1 MDTVLS
7 TLSQALASYSELIV
21 AGDYVASEQSIA
33 ELVKFL
39 HSISESL
46 IAEEEPQYSEE
57 LAVEIITQIHRYVA
71 APALGQEIIDAL
83 AFELP
88 KAVARLACVSSRCL
102 EVAEG
107 VVDLFVERCSPR
119 EMLSILLEA
128 ISSLSDPFMSPCC
141 FVPLLGGL
149 MKVIVLIQRRLYE
162 QVKHAV
168 PIILNVLTTMCLKS
182 DDEDTDFEKL
192 FHRATGI
199 ACSIR
204 TISVK
209 LEGED
214 NRKLN
219 ALLGLYV
226 LQIMALV
233 SCGMTRDISRCRPVV
248 LQLSDFLPHCDLSY
262 IGLVTGCEV
271 DKISKLVIGDD
282 SEVGVDCFSQ
292 VKLGAVLA
300 VIWGFGASEIAV
312 AAKADMTSV
321 LMELKGNWTRRWEA
335 VGMLKYLFSYANLP
349 WALKWDG
356 ISFLACIMDGIV
368 SNKDNDFVDY
378 SSHMPTMYA
387 SLKVVEMVI
396 MYAPDSAL
404 RKKTFMTFKKMLADI
419 PTPWRF
425 SVLMALIKNSNSPS
439 MTGILIDC
447 VREEMHLEKVKRNA
461 SVDTV
466 PNSEVSQSSSFWNP
480 SVLELVQM
488 VLRPPDGGP
497 PSLPEDSDAVL
508 SALNLYRYIL
518 ITESTGNSNSTGIL
532 AKENLQKVYKEWLLP
547 LRVLVS
553 GTVSVNMR
561 ANDDD
566 TVCAL
571 NPVEF
576 VLYRCIELVEEKLK
590 HL

>member
-1 MDTVLS
+1 MDSVLT
-7 TLSQALASYSELIV
+7 TLHQTLASCAKLIV
-21 AGDYVASEQSIA
+21 AGDYATSEQSIA
-33 ELVKFL
+33 ELVKNL
-39 HSISESL
+39 NAISESL
-46 IAEEEPQYSEE
+46 IAEEPQYSQE
-57 LAVEIITQIHRYVA
+57 LAVEIITQIHQYVA
-71 APALGQEIIDAL
+71 TPALGQEIIDAL

-88 KAVARLACVSSRCL
+88 KAVARFACVSDRCL

-128 ISSLSDPFMSPCC
+128 ISSLSDPFMLPDC
-141 FVPLLGGL
+141 FIPLLTGL
-149 MKVIVLIQRRLYE
+149 AKVIVLIQRRLYE

-168 PIILNVLTTMCLKS
+168 PIILNVLTTLCLKS
-182 DDEDTDFEKL
+182 DDEDTDYEKL
-192 FHRATGI
+192 FNRTTGI
-199 ACSIR
+199 ASSIR

-233 SCGMTRDISRCRPVV
+233 SHGMASDKLRCRLVV

-271 DKISKLVIGDD
+271 DMISKLVIGDY

-292 VKLGAVLA
+292 VKLGAALA
-300 VIWGFGASEIAV
+300 VIWGFGDGEIAF

-335 VGMLKYLFSYANLP
+335 VGMLKYLFSYANMP
-349 WALKWDG
+349 WGLKWDG
-356 ISFLACIMDGIV
+356 ISFIACIMDGV
-368 SNKDNDFVDY
+368 MSNTNNEFVDY
-378 SSHMPTMYA
+378 SLHMPTMYT
-387 SLKVVEMVI
+387 SLQVVTMVI
-396 MYAPDSAL
+396 MYTPETEL
-404 RKKTFMTFKKMLADI
+404 RKKAFLTFKKMLADI

-425 SVLMALIKNSNSPS
+425 DVLMALIKNSNSPS
-439 MTGILIDC
+439 MIGILIDC
-447 VREEMHLEKVKRNA
+447 VREEMRLELVKRNA
-461 SVDTV
+461 SVDTL
-466 PNSEVSQSSSFWNP
+466 PNSEVSQSTSLWNP
-480 SVLELVQM
+480 SVLQLVEM
-488 VLRPPDGGP
+488 VLRPPEGGP

-508 SALNLYRYIL
+508 SALNLYRFIL
-518 ITESTGNSNSTGIL
+518 ITESTGNSNSSGIL
-532 AKENLQKVYKEWLLP
+532 AKEKLQKVYKEWLLP

-553 GTVSVNMR
+553 GTMARSMKES
-561 ANDDD
+561 DDSM
-566 TVCAL
+566 CAL
-571 NPVEF
+571 NPVEL

>member
-1 MDTVLS
+1 MDTVLT
-7 TLSQALASYSELIV
+7 TLQHTLASCAKLIV
-21 AGDYVASEQSIA
+21 AGDYATSEQSIA
-33 ELVKFL
+33 ELIKIL
-39 HSISESL
+39 NAISDSL
-46 IAEEEPQYSEE
+46 IEEEPQYSQE
-57 LAVEIITQIHRYVA
+57 LAVEIITQIHQYVA
-71 APALGQEIIDAL
+71 TPALGQEIIDEL

-88 KAVARLACVSSRCL
+88 KAVARFACVSDRCL

-128 ISSLSDPFMSPCC
+128 MSSLSDPLMLPGCFM
-141 FVPLLGGL
+141 PLLTGL
-149 MKVIVLIQRRLYE
+149 TKVIVLIQRRLYE

-168 PIILNVLTTMCLKS
+168 PIILNVLTTLCLKS
-182 DDEDTDFEKL
+182 DEEDTDYEKL
-192 FHRATGI
+192 FYRTTGI

-233 SCGMTRDISRCRPVV
+233 SHGMASDMLRCRPVV

-271 DKISKLVIGDD
+271 DVISKLVFGDD

-292 VKLGAVLA
+292 VKLGAALA
-300 VIWGFGASEIAV
+300 LIWGFGATEIAF

-335 VGMLKYLFSYANLP
+335 VGMLKYLLSYANIP
-349 WALKWDG
+349 WELKWDG
-356 ISFLACIMDGIV
+356 ISFIACIMDGIV
-368 SNKDNDFVDY
+368 SNTDNEFVDY
-378 SSHMPTMYA
+378 SLHIPTMYT
-387 SLKVVEMVI
+387 SLQAVTMII
-396 MYAPDSAL
+396 MYAPDSEL
-404 RKKTFMTFKKMLADI
+404 RKKAFITFKKMLADI

-425 SVLMALIKNSNSPS
+425 DVLMALIKNSNSPS
-439 MTGILIDC
+439 MIGILIDC
-447 VREEMHLEKVKRNA
+447 VREEMRLEMVKRNA
-461 SVDTV
+461 SVDTL
-466 PNSEVSQSSSFWNP
+466 PNSEVSHSTSFWNP
-480 SVLELVQM
+480 SVLQLVEM
-488 VLRPPDGGP
+488 VLRPPEGGP

-508 SALNLYRYIL
+508 SALNLYRFIL
-518 ITESTGNSNSTGIL
+518 ITESTGNSNSSGIL
-532 AKENLQKVYKEWLLP
+532 AKEKLQKVYKEWLLP

-553 GTVSVNMR
+553 RTMAENMKES
-561 ANDDD
+561 DDS
-566 TVCAL
+566 VCAL
-571 NPVEF
+571 NPVEL